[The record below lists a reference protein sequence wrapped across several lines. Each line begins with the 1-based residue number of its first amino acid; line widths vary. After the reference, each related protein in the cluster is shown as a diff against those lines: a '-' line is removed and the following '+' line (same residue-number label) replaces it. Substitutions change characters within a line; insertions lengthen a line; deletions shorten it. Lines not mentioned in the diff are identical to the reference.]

1 MRRLL
6 ALITVAA
13 LFAVPA
19 VGVEIPDEQKLILR
33 NLTNGTEPVQGELF
47 DDLDSWSFIPSQ
59 IQPPSSPPTG
69 EVKDSVI
76 CSSVD
81 DPKCKDLLALNVKA
95 FLPSC
100 SSEKTLYCI
109 ETFFAVVNG
118 KKVNGTYVQ
127 NYPAERTLGQFDE
140 DSRYKIPAGGS
151 GSIWKLPGVT
161 HAGGSDTYWLNA
173 QLLGSLLRKSTSESF
188 PTMNVNQIWSSIS
201 AVTEVSVPGSVPPEA
216 YSGGGTK
223 SNSRPITLDG
233 RQCLMAGK
241 DACLIAWPLDQNI
254 SYGMTVRMAEPISGW
269 LHGRL
274 DKPEF
279 QTTIDKAGRFH
290 LTMAGKPVKVPTL
303 FASTEWSK
311 ASQAIKSRFGSAPSG
326 CCSFGNGF
334 WYDSAGRNQSGEE
347 MVADLRMWIPY
358 VEDKASATPTY
369 WITRTIQSGMAA
381 KRSQCFAGGEV
392 NGVVTTNAT
401 AYSSGAP
408 TFNEKSQSLDY
419 QVAAPHFDASGGL
432 NVGTYNLQIDG
443 KVARCLYG
451 FSNAPLSAT
460 VTIIS
465 ENGKS
470 QVATSS
476 LKEDKKWIYLNV
488 SGFTY
493 SNPTLRVVLKQKST
507 TSSITC
513 VKNGVTKK
521 VTSKSS
527 VCPKGFKRA

>member
-1 MRRLL
+1 MRRLVALL
-6 ALITVAA
+6 AIATMMAA
-13 LFAVPA
+13 PA
-19 VGVEIPDEQKLILR
+19 VGLEIPDEQKLIVQ
-33 NLTNGTEPVQGELF
+33 NLAGTTEPVQGELF

-59 IQPPSSPPTG
+59 IQPPSGPATSPAK
-69 EVKDSVI
+69 ESVI

-95 FLPSC
+95 FLPYC
-100 SSEKTLYCI
+100 ANEKTLYCI
-109 ETFFAVVNG
+109 ESFFAVVNG
-118 KKVNGTYVQ
+118 KKIVGSYIQ
-127 NYPAERTLGQFDE
+127 NYPAEKSLGQFDE
-140 DSRYKIPAGGS
+140 DAKYKVPSGGT
-151 GSIWKLPGVT
+151 GSLWKLPGIT
-161 HAGGSDTYWLNA
+161 HSGGSDTYWLNA
-173 QLLGSLLRKSTSESF
+173 QLLGSLLRKSVSETF
-188 PTMNVNQIWSSIS
+188 PPMNINQIWSSIS
-201 AVTEVSVPGSVPPEA
+201 AVSEVSFPGSVPPEA
-216 YSGGGTK
+216 YAGGGTK
-223 SNSRPITLDG
+223 TNSRPITLDG
-233 RQCLMAGK
+233 RQCLIAGK
-241 DACLIAWPLDQNI
+241 DACLLAWPLDQNI

-279 QTTIDKAGRFH
+279 QTTTDKEGRFH

-303 FASTEWSK
+303 FASTTWSK
-311 ASQAIKSRFGSAPSG
+311 ASAKIKSRFGGAPSG
-326 CCSFGNGF
+326 CCSIGPSFS
-334 WYDSAGRNQSGEE
+334 YDSAGRNQSGEE

-369 WITRTIQSGMAA
+369 WITRTIQSSMAA

-401 AYSSGAP
+401 AYAAGAP
-408 TFNEKSQSLDY
+408 TFNEKNQSLDY
-419 QVAAPHFDASGGL
+419 QVASPHYDAQGGE
-432 NVGTYNLQIDG
+432 NIGSYNLQINS

-465 ENGKS
+465 ENGKT

-493 SNPTLRVVLKQKST
+493 SNPTLRVVFKQKAAST
-507 TSSITC
+507 SISC

-521 VTSKSS
+521 VTGKSP
-527 VCPKGFKRA
+527 VCPKGYRKV